1 MEQKLPRREEVP
13 VELTWRLEDVYE
25 NETLFE
31 KDLELVEAMT
41 ADLAKMRDSVTQN
54 AANLLHFLTDYEK
67 MSERLYK
74 AYSYAMMANDVDT
87 ANQKT
92 QAMKMRV
99 MSLSVRVSTD
109 LAFFEPAV
117 LTLPEGTIEAW
128 YKEEPGLL
136 AFQVTIREI
145 LRGRAHSRS
154 AEVEE
159 LLASAGEMAA
169 SPDDIYSMFIDAD
182 LKFPEVVDAE
192 GNRIQITNGRFVPL
206 EESTDRNLRKEAF
219 RLYYETYKSFE
230 NTLAAMFSAQV
241 KQLRFYAAAR
251 KYPSTFEAAVDRVDV
266 SPAVC
271 DNLIEAVHD
280 NLDKMHAYVRLRRK
294 MLGVDEL
301 HMYDV
306 YAPMVPDA
314 TSHYTIDEAKA
325 LVIEAMAPLG
335 SRYQDLLREAFSN
348 RWVDVVEN
356 EGKRGGA
363 YSNGVYGVHPYVLL
377 NYNNRLDD
385 VFTLAHEMGHSMHSY
400 FSSEKLSLFDSDYKI
415 FVAEVAS
422 TCNEVLLME
431 YMLGKVTEKRERM
444 ALINHFL
451 ESFKGTVYRQT
462 MFGEFERKVNRMA
475 EEGEVLTA
483 ENLYQTYYAL
493 NKQYFG
499 PDMVSDEL
507 IGYEWSRIPHFY
519 YNFYVYQYAT
529 SFCAAVAIARRILA
543 EGKPAVDA
551 YLEFLS
557 SGCTKDPV
565 SLLKIAGVDLGT
577 KEPIE
582 QALKLFEE
590 LIQEMEAL
598 TD

>member
-31 KDLELVEAMT
+31 KDLEIVEAMT
-41 ADLAKMRDSVTQN
+41 AELAKMRDSVTQN

-99 MSLSVRVSTD
+99 MSLSVKVSTD

-117 LTLPEGTIEAW
+117 LALPEGTIEVW

-169 SPDDIYSMFIDAD
+169 SPEDIYSMFIDAD

-230 NTLAAMFSAQV
+230 NALAAMFSAQV

-314 TSHYTIDEAKA
+314 TSRYTIDEAKA

-462 MFGEFERKVNRMA
+462 MFGEFERKANRMA

-483 ENLYQTYYAL
+483 ESLYQTYYAL
-493 NKQYFG
+493 NQQYFG

-543 EGKPAVDA
+543 EGQPAVDA